1 MSVNN
6 KNSKVRGRVFRRC
19 SGQAALP
26 TILLVGGII
35 VEIAIAGILIAF
47 ILSNSGWGERLSA
60 QALAAAKAGVE
71 DALLKITVNKNFSA
85 PSGGNCNCGYNFLV
99 DNRVAEVTVIK
110 DPVGYPSG
118 VHRIISSG
126 KALGRQ
132 RKLETI
138 LIVDGDTGKVDLK
151 STREIE

>member
-1 MSVNN
+1 MPVNN
-6 KNSKVRGRVFRRC
+6 KNPRVRGLALRRC

-35 VEIAIAGILIAF
+35 IEIAIAGILIAF

-60 QALAAAKAGVE
+60 QALAAAKAGAE
-71 DALLKITVNKNFSA
+71 DALLKITVDKNFSA
-85 PSGGNCNCGYNFLV
+85 PAPDGYSFLV
-99 DNRVAEVTVIK
+99 DNRVVKVIVIK
-110 DPVGYPSG
+110 DPAGYPSG
-118 VHRIISSG
+118 VHQIISLG

-138 LIVDGDTGKVDLK
+138 LVVDSDTGKVDLK

>member
-1 MSVNN
+1 MPVNN
-6 KNSKVRGRVFRRC
+6 KNARA

-26 TILLVGGII
+26 TILLIGGII
-35 VEIAIAGILIAF
+35 MEISIAGILIAF
-47 ILSNSGWGERLSA
+47 ILGNSGWGERLSA
-60 QALAAAKAGVE
+60 QALAAAKAGTE
-71 DALLKITVNKNFSA
+71 DALLKIAVDKNFSV
-85 PSGGNCNCGYNFLV
+85 PGGYSFSV
-99 DNRVAEVTVIK
+99 DNRVAEVIVIK
-110 DPVGYPSG
+110 DPAGYPSG
-118 VHRIISSG
+118 VHQIISSG

>member
-1 MSVNN
+1 M
-6 KNSKVRGRVFRRC
+6 
-19 SGQAALP
+19 P
-26 TILLVGGII
+26 TILLIGGII
-35 VEIAIAGILIAF
+35 TEIAIAGVLIAF

-60 QALAAAKAGVE
+60 QALAAAKAGTE
-71 DALLKITVNKNFSA
+71 DALIKITVDKDYFSA
-85 PSGGNCNCGYNFLV
+85 PTGYSFSV
-99 DNRVAEVTVIK
+99 DNRVAEVVVTK

-138 LIVDGDTGKVDLK
+138 LVVDNDTGKVDLK
-151 STREIE
+151 STKEIE